1 MANRMRTA
9 WCHLRASLTHF
20 WSSDVINV
28 IFRKTAITPSFF
40 KIKTSSKKTKLIP
53 DVISND
59 PNHKIDRKRAK
70 EKSEKRLPKCNHG
83 YKKCCMSISQ

>member
-1 MANRMRTA
+1 MANGMRTA
-9 WCHLRASLTHF
+9 WSHLRASLTHF

-40 KIKTSSKKTKLIP
+40 KIKTSSKTKLIP

-59 PNHKIDRKRAK
+59 PTHKIDRFLQRK
-70 EKSEKRLPKCNHG
+70 ERKTSSK
-83 YKKCCMSISQ
+83 M